1 VGKLSSDS
9 QPSENLIEVKD
20 LTVRFR
26 SKEKRFSFR
35 SKSKNTS
42 KWFNAVDHVSF
53 SIKKGDTFGL
63 VGETGSGKSTIAKTL
78 VGLFRPSSGKIKLL
92 GRSIDFKSKVDITF
106 LRNNVGIV
114 FQDPVG
120 SLNPRLSVRDIV
132 AEALIASHS
141 VPKLDFDG
149 RINDILERVGLR
161 KSALHMHPREL
172 SGGEKQRVSLAR
184 ALVVPKKLLILDEPT
199 SSLDMTIQAQ
209 VLNTLRRL
217 KTELD
222 LSFLFITHDINV
234 IRYMSTKLAVLFYGK
249 LLEVGTTFNVLSEP
263 KHPYSYELLS
273 NIPQIVARQK
283 KETRDHANGGGPT
296 PTEVL
301 VEHHP
306 APDGCIYRNV
316 CPKVFDK
323 CVDCP
328 ALSEVSPGHY
338 VSCFLH
344 HSEIENNIAK
354 PAVLVGNSSLQQQEE
369 NKLLATR

>member
-1 VGKLSSDS
+1 MSNNQSSGSDS
-9 QPSENLIEVKD
+9 QNLIEIEN

-26 SKEKRFSFR
+26 AKENRFSFL
-35 SKSKNTS
+35 SKTP
-42 KWFNAVDHVSF
+42 KWFNAVDRVSF
-53 SIKKGDTFGL
+53 SIRKGDTFGL

-78 VGLFRPSSGKIKLL
+78 VGIYRPSSGKVKLL
-92 GRSIDFKSKVDITF
+92 GRNIDFKNKRDVSF
-106 LRNNVGIV
+106 LRENVGIV

-141 VPKLDFDG
+141 VSKYDFDK
-149 RINDILERVGLR
+149 RILEILDRVGLR
-161 KSALHMHPREL
+161 RSALHMHPREL

-217 KTELD
+217 KSELD
-222 LSFLFITHDINV
+222 LSYLFITHDINV

-249 LLEVGTTFNVLSEP
+249 LLEVGTAFDVLSEP

-273 NIPQIVARQK
+273 NVPQIVARQK
-283 KETRDHANGGGPT
+283 QETLVHPNDPISS
-296 PTEVL
+296 EVL

-306 APDGCIYRNV
+306 SPDGCIYRNV
-316 CPKVFDK
+316 CPKVFEK
-323 CVDCP
+323 CTEKP
-328 ALSEVSPGHY
+328 ALAEVSPGHH

-344 HSEIENNIAK
+344 HSEVERRTPK
-354 PAVLVGNSSLQQQEE
+354 MVLPLGKGQEPS
-369 NKLLATR
+369 LLATE